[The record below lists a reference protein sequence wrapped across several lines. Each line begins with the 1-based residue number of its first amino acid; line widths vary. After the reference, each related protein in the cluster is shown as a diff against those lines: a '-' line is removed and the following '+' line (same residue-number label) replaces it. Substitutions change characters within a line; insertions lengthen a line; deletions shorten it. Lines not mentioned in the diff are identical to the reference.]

1 MDYGDSKAPMRGC
14 NDAFLLMMK
23 DGVLKL
29 YSSSINRLHQTSRCI
44 SRQPST
50 RQAGNVWKPRADPEQ
65 TLRAG
70 LPSGK
75 GEQGAGSAT
84 GWAAGLGM
92 ELYAR
97 SRPWQCRSRY
107 RNVVRCARIAPHSSA
122 LLKEISKQQYSIADG
137 YIVRDD
143 DGRQYSVPKTGLRE

>member
-23 DGVLKL
+23 GC
-29 YSSSINRLHQTSRCI
+29 SSCTAAVSTGCIRPRDASAGSSPPGRLGTFG
-44 SRQPST
+44 T
-50 RQAGNVWKPRADPEQ
+50 DWKPKADPEQ

-70 LPSGK
+70 LPGSK

-84 GWAAGLGM
+84 GWAAVLGM

-97 SRPWQCRSRY
+97 SRPWQWRSRY

-137 YIVRDD
+137 YSER
-143 DGRQYSVPKTGLRE
+143 